1 MSQSRTAMKA
11 QQGPPAGIF
20 GRGPMG
26 GFGMPVQKAKDF
38 KGTLRRLTTY
48 LRPHQTGLTVVIAA
62 GVIST
67 LFSVIGPK
75 LLGKATT
82 KVFEGYLARSVGRG
96 GIDFAYVGSMLTW
109 LVILYVVSS
118 AFLYLQQYLMS
129 GIAQHTVYALRRDVE
144 AKFSRLP
151 LKFFDS
157 RTHGEIL
164 SRAVNDLD
172 NISSTLQ
179 QNLTQ
184 LISSVLSVLG
194 IIIMMLTISWIMTLV
209 VVLTLP
215 LSVTIVTRIAKRS
228 QGYFIR
234 QQKALG
240 EMNGHVAEMY
250 SAHTIVTAF
259 GHESKAV
266 ARFKQLNDAYYEG
279 AWRAQFATG
288 MIFPIMMFVGNIGY
302 VAVAVIG
309 GYLVTRRA
317 IAIGDVQAFIQYSRQ
332 FSMPIT
338 QLSSMA
344 NTIQLTIASAER
356 VFELL
361 DEEEEPADP
370 KPAMGS
376 VAEAVAKEGLVE
388 IDRVSFSYSP
398 ATPLIED
405 MSIVVRPGQTIAI
418 VGHTGAGKT
427 TLVNLLMRFYDIN
440 AGAIRVDGVDIREMP
455 RGELRRIFGMVLQD
469 TWLFSGTIRD
479 NIAYGRDGATD
490 EEIVRAAKAAQA
502 DHFIRTLPENYQ
514 TMINEEATNLSQGQK
529 QLLTIAR
536 AFLADPAILILDE
549 ATSSVDTRTEVLIQN
564 AMKQLMHGRTAFV
577 IAHRLSTIR
586 NADAI
591 LMMEHGRIVEQGSH
605 EELLAA
611 NGRYAELYRS
621 QFNAP
626 AIA

>member
-1 MSQSRTAMKA
+1 MSDERIKLK
-11 QQGPPAGIF
+11 QQAPQTSIF

-38 KGTLRRLTTY
+38 KGTLRRLTGY
-48 LRPHQTGLTVVIAA
+48 LRPHKTGLIVVIGA
-62 GVIST
+62 GVLST

-82 KVFEGYLARSVGRG
+82 KVFEGYLARSAGRG

-109 LVILYVVSS
+109 LAVLYVVS
-118 AFLYLQQYLMS
+118 ATFLYLQQYLMS
-129 GIAQHTVYALRRDVE
+129 GIAQNTVFALRRDVE

-157 RTHGEIL
+157 KTHGEIL

-209 VVLTLP
+209 VLVTLP
-215 LSVTIVTRIAKRS
+215 MSVTLVAMMAKRS
-228 QGYFIR
+228 QAFFVR

-250 SAHTIVTAF
+250 SGHTIVTAF
-259 GHESKAV
+259 GHEEQAV
-266 ARFKQLNDAYYEG
+266 TKFKTLNRNYYEG
-279 AWRAQFATG
+279 AWRAQFVTG
-288 MIFPIMMFVGNIGY
+288 MMFPLMMFVGNIGY
-302 VAVAVIG
+302 VAVAVAG
-309 GYLVTRRA
+309 GYLVTRGS
-317 IAIGDVQAFIQYSRQ
+317 IALGDLQAFIQYSRQ

-361 DEEEEPADP
+361 DEPEEPADAAAP
-370 KPAMGS
+370 KTVSDPSGH
-376 VAEAVAKEGLVE
+376 VT
-388 IDRVSFSYSP
+388 IDHMAFSYKP
-398 ATPLIED
+398 ETPLIED
-405 MSIVVRPGQTIAI
+405 MSIDVQPGQMVAI

-427 TLVNLLMRFYDIN
+427 TLVNLLMGFYDMDS
-440 AGAIRVDGVDIREMP
+440 GAIRIDGVDIREMT
-455 RGELRRIFGMVLQD
+455 RGDLRAIFGMVLQD

-479 NIAYGRDGATD
+479 NIAYGREGAT
-490 EEIVRAAKAAQA
+490 EEQIIRAAKAAQA
-502 DHFIRTLPENYQ
+502 DHFIRTLPENYG
-514 TMINEEATNLSQGQK
+514 TVINEEATNLSQGQK

-549 ATSSVDTRTEVLIQN
+549 ATSSVDTRTEVLIQK
-564 AMKQLMHGRTAFV
+564 AMAQLMSGRTTFV

-586 NADAI
+586 NADLI
-591 LMMEHGRIVEQGSH
+591 LMMEHGRIIEQGSH
-605 EELLAA
+605 EALLAA
-611 NGRYAELYRS
+611 NGRYADLYRS

-626 AIA
+626 AMA